1 MEGYSAKV
9 TYVSK
14 EISAKDKIKLKDT
27 SNAIS
32 LDALTQEQ
40 EKVLISP
47 SYYAQVDVHNDH
59 SEDKDYTKYII
70 VDIGGNKYSTGSTS
84 FFTALREIME
94 DMAENAPGEEYQIEV
109 FRKPSAN
116 YKGKTFI
123 TCSLV

>member
-1 MEGYSAKV
+1 MEGYNAKV
-9 TYVSK
+9 TFVSK
-14 EISAKDKIKLKDT
+14 DITAKDKIKLKDT

-40 EKVLISP
+40 DSVLISP
-47 SYYAQVDVHNDH
+47 DYFAIVQVHNDH
-59 SEDKDYTKYII
+59 SDDKDYTKYII
-70 VDIGGNKYSTGSTS
+70 VDTAGNKYSTGSTS

-94 DMAENAPGEEYQIEV
+94 DMAEGAPGEEYQIEV